1 MHSIEPFAAGS
12 RIRQPQPAPTPFVP
26 PSLPHYAPLQPCAE
40 ARSHLVVAQGDA
52 LHALPAFINAL
63 AGLPGSALLVT
74 LGKLQATGLPTVFH
88 ASLDTLEDDVRR
100 RLDESRVGVRL
111 YVCGD
116 ETFVWHIR
124 RIAQAAGLLPEEV
137 AAAVSGTRRTVYCVH
152 CGTAHAHDG
161 REGHDGHDEP
171 DEVTCPSCDVRL
183 SVRQHFSARLGA
195 YLGVCA
201 DADRPCAGD
210 RS

>member
-1 MHSIEPFAAGS
+1 MHSIEPFAARS
-12 RIRQPQPAPTPFVP
+12 RQPQPAHTPFVP

-74 LGKLQATGLPTVFH
+74 LGKLQAIGLPAVFH
-88 ASLDTLEDDVRR
+88 ASLDTLEDEVRH
-100 RLDESRVGVRL
+100 RLNESTVGVRL

-124 RIAQAAGLLPEEV
+124 RIAQAVGLLPEEV

-152 CGTAHAHDG
+152 CGAAHA
-161 REGHDGHDEP
+161 HDGHDEP

-210 RS
+210 RA